1 MTTHDSIVVYTDNGE
16 EEKEELR
23 PFIHVAQAGRWDAQR
38 WLLITPTEKKYLR
51 TVVFGRS
58 IVVASAIADIVQR
71 VHVDK
76 CHPYL
81 LWLFHLLSEN
91 RYTAVGTV
99 LDSAFQEGIDVY
111 TDVINVVT
119 VWQPRGSES
128 DILSNVLRIHKLNAQ
143 QNPVVAFL
151 RSIFPSNELWN
162 IPATIVGDYIRE
174 PPT

>member
-23 PFIHVAQAGRWDAQR
+23 PFTVAQAGRWDAQR
-38 WLLITPTEKKYLR
+38 WLLITPTELNYLR
-51 TVVFGRS
+51 IYVFGRS
-58 IVVASAIADIVQR
+58 IVGAPAIADLVHR
-71 VHVDK
+71 VLFGK

-81 LWLFHLLSEN
+81 VWLFHLLSDN
-91 RYTAVGTV
+91 RYNAVDTV

-151 RSIFPSNELWN
+151 RSIFLLTNYGISL
-162 IPATIVGDYIRE
+162 RL
-174 PPT
+174 

>member
-1 MTTHDSIVVYTDNGE
+1 MYCSFLCLCTYCSNSQYYFRCCWCKQGISKLVDRGMCKKGKSKLTDC
-16 EEKEELR
+16 
-23 PFIHVAQAGRWDAQR
+23 PTST
-38 WLLITPTEKKYLR
+38 LI
-51 TVVFGRS
+51 
-58 IVVASAIADIVQR
+58 QR

-151 RSIFPSNELWN
+151 RSIFLLTNYGISL
-162 IPATIVGDYIRE
+162 RL
-174 PPT
+174 